1 MNAVSLAYKN
11 MKSNLSIYKLHFL
24 ALVFSVVAYYQFCAM
39 KHNPQVLGISS
50 QEIVGTLGYVT
61 AIMLLVFLIYFSW
74 FSSSFFLNQR
84 KKEIGLYTLMGVTNY
99 KVGFIYAMENLIMSF
114 LAIIVGCGIGAVFGK
129 LYMMVLSKYCNMG
142 VDVEFFISYKAIMET
157 AIVFGVISLFFSF
170 KGYINIVRS
179 RLLSLINAIKEEES
193 MPKASVITGILS
205 LVVIGTGYYLIQYA
219 MNSSFFFYTLATTIL
234 TIIGTY
240 MLFRS
245 TTTIILKRMMHNKR
259 ILYRKTNIM
268 TISNL
273 CYRIRRNYKVYATI
287 AILLTCT
294 LTAFATVT
302 SLNYSNNDV
311 QKMDYP
317 HTLITMT
324 ESKEAAEQ
332 VIALVN
338 EEKDAIIHENHIPV
352 IEKERAQ
359 GKNYHYPT
367 GIVKYSDYIKIIDQ
381 VDYTA
386 NKRVILQ
393 RELHDFEAVL
403 NLNAKTLFNIF
414 DMKTLTLDGYEVTI
428 NRIIKAPLFGIGLPI
443 STLLVNDK
451 TYDILAEGS
460 TIQYVS
466 AYKLTDEALGKTL
479 EGRIENLSDD
489 IYAFAQYGNNDG
501 QMKNTIIK
509 IVYILGAFL
518 ALVFIMA
525 TGSIIY
531 FKIITESMED
541 KDKYTILSKIGM
553 EDSTINKAIRIQIA
567 MAFALPL
574 VIAIIHAIVAIKVL
588 ENMVAMSLN
597 LPILMSIGVVTV
609 IFFGFYMLTTSHY
622 IRRIREK

>member
-1 MNAVSLAYKN
+1 MNAISLAYKN

-39 KHNPQVLGISS
+39 KYNPKVLGISS
-50 QEIVGTLGYVT
+50 QEIVGTLGHVT

-114 LAIIVGCGIGAVFGK
+114 IAIIAGCGIGAAFGK
-129 LYMMVLSKYCNMG
+129 LFMMVLSKYCNMG
-142 VDVEFFISYKAIMET
+142 VDIKFFISYKAIMET
-157 AIVFGVISLFFSF
+157 AIVFGIISLFFSI

-179 RLLSLINAIKEEES
+179 SLLSLINAIKEEES
-193 MPKASVITGILS
+193 IPKASIITGILS
-205 LVVIGTGYYLIQYA
+205 LVIIGIGYYLTKLA
-219 MNSSFFFYTLATTIL
+219 MNTDFLIYTLLTTIL

-245 TTTIILKRMMHNKR
+245 TTTIILKRLINNKS

-294 LTAFATVT
+294 ITAFATVT
-302 SLNYSNNDV
+302 SLNYSNGGV
-311 QKMDYP
+311 QKVDYP

-324 ESKEAAEQ
+324 ESKEAADK
-332 VIALVN
+332 VIDLVAK
-338 EEKDAIIHENHIPV
+338 EKDAIIHENHINV
-352 IEKERAQ
+352 IVKKNVT
-359 GKNYHYPT
+359 GKNYHYPA
-367 GIVKYSDYIKIIDQ
+367 GIVKYSDYIKVVDQ
-381 VDYTA
+381 VQYTA
-386 NKRVILQ
+386 NNKAILN
-393 RELHDFEAVL
+393 RELDDFEAIF
-403 NLNAKTLFNIF
+403 NLNAKTIFNIF
-414 DMKTLTLDGYEVTI
+414 DMKTLTMDEHEVTI

-443 STLLVNDK
+443 SSLLVNDK
-451 TYDILAEGS
+451 TYDILAKNS
-460 TIQYVS
+460 DIQYVS
-466 AYKLTDEALGKTL
+466 AYKLMDDALGKTL
-479 EGRIENLSDD
+479 ESKIADLPDD
-489 IYAFAQYGNNDG
+489 IYTFAQHGDHDG
-501 QMKNTIIK
+501 QLKNIIIK

-541 KDKYTILSKIGM
+541 KDKYIILSKIGM
-553 EDSTINKAIRIQIA
+553 EDGTIKKAIRIQIA
-567 MAFALPL
+567 MAFILPL
-574 VIAIIHAIVAIKVL
+574 GIAIIHSIVAIKVL
-588 ENMVAMSLN
+588 ENMVAISLN

-609 IFFGFYMLTTSHY
+609 IFFGFYLLTTKHY
-622 IRRIREK
+622 IRRIKER